1 MDSQDVNIKKEA
13 LKALNQFKEVRAAVQ
28 LLYNGK
34 RVSCVVI
41 GTTEDLENVI
51 ANSCLQQ
58 PRIKAFLANGLGLA
72 LENEERLKESYD
84 EMPS

>member
-1 MDSQDVNIKKEA
+1 MNEQDVNIKKEA
-13 LKALNQFKEVRAAVQ
+13 LKALNQFEEVRAAVQ
-28 LLYNGK
+28 LIYDGK
-34 RVSCVVI
+34 RISCVVV
-41 GTTEDLENVI
+41 GTTGDIENTI

-72 LENEERLKESYD
+72 LESEEQPEESCD